1 MAIEVL
7 DEAVWTQRREAHVAR
22 VDGWLTDHRER
33 RGRGAKHPV
42 EDFLFEYYRFSPSQ
56 LRRWHPGYG
65 VTLGGRAA
73 EELLSW
79 RHYVRVDQ
87 GVAVDTAAA
96 AARSTSIRW
105 VHDLLVRTA
114 GRPAHFGCF
123 GLHEWAMVY
132 RLPPDQRRH
141 PAWPVRL
148 APDEIAAVVEER
160 SVRCTH
166 FDAFRFFAPPARRL
180 NLVQPT
186 RASQPELEQS
196 GCLHAN
202 MDLYKHAYKLSPLVP
217 SDLVADAFA
226 LARDIRGFDMRAS
239 PYDLT
244 ALGFA
249 PVPIETAAGRA
260 AYSQAQREFSA
271 RSVAV
276 RQALI
281 AVLDRVLADT
291 ERATD

>member
-1 MAIEVL
+1 VAFEVL
-7 DEAVWTQRREAHVAR
+7 DEAVWTQRRDAHIAR
-22 VDGWLTDHRER
+22 VDGWLTDHVER

-65 VTLGGRAA
+65 VTLSGRAA
-73 EELLSW
+73 EGLLSW

-132 RLPPDQRRH
+132 RLPPEQRRH
-141 PAWPVRL
+141 PAWPARL

-160 SVRCTH
+160 PIRCTH

-180 NLVQPT
+180 NVVQPT

-226 LARDIRGFDMRAS
+226 LARDIRALDMRAS

-249 PVPIETAAGRA
+249 PVPIETAAGRV
-260 AYSQAQREFSA
+260 AYAQAQREFSA

-281 AVLDRVLADT
+281 DVLDRLLADI